1 MTAPRTHDS
10 ASSTRRLGIGLGA
23 AMLLLIATLAALPFV
38 ASRPR
43 PAPEVAVTTISGESR
58 SIAGLAGRPV
68 LVSFWSTSCTPCMR
82 EMPSKVAL
90 HRRYQAAGLVTLAVA
105 MAYDDPAQVA
115 AFAAGRSLPF
125 DVVVDADGM
134 LAQAF
139 DQTQT
144 TPTKFLIDPEG
155 RIVRVYVGGTD
166 FADLGRRIEGMLG
179 G

>member
-1 MTAPRTHDS
+1 MTASGTRRP
-10 ASSTRRLGIGLGA
+10 ASSARRLGIGLAA

-43 PAPEVAVTTISGESR
+43 PAPEVSMTTITGQSR

-68 LVSFWSTSCTPCMR
+68 LVSFWSTTCTPCMR
-82 EMPSKVAL
+82 EMSAKSAL
-90 HRRYQAAGLVTLAVA
+90 HRRYEAAGLVTLAIA
-105 MAYDDPAQVA
+105 MAHDDPARVA
-115 AFAAGRSLPF
+115 AFASARLLPF
-125 DVVVDADGM
+125 DIVVDADAS

-144 TPTKFLIDPEG
+144 TPTKFLIDPQG

-166 FADLGRRIEGMLG
+166 FEDLGLRIEGMLG

>member
-1 MTAPRTHDS
+1 MTQTTLHADAAP
-10 ASSTRRLGIGLGA
+10 ARRLGIGLAA

-43 PAPEVAVTTISGESR
+43 PAPEVAMTTITGEAR
-58 SIAGLAGRPV
+58 SIAGLAGRPL
-68 LVSFWSTSCTPCMR
+68 LVSFWSTTCTPCMR
-82 EMPSKVAL
+82 EMPAKAAL
-90 HRRYQAAGLVTLAVA
+90 HRRYGPAGLVTLAIA
-105 MAYDDPAQVA
+105 MAYDDPVQVA
-115 AFAAGRSLPF
+115 SFARTRGLPF
-125 DVVVDADGM
+125 DVVFDSDAS

-144 TPTKFLIDPEG
+144 TPTKFLIDPQA

-166 FADLGRRIEGMLG
+166 FEDLGRRIEGMLG